1 MELRDRIEC
10 QVAPATV
17 LLLIRDG
24 QATSIAELIEV
35 LKVSCSFGTDLIS
48 GRARV
53 YQVVED
59 LADAG
64 LIRKEEGKLAP
75 TPLVAT
81 VQAALGISL
90 KELSET
96 QKRGQSELFV
106 AASVLDELR
115 GSKNDKFDLAKVVR
129 FCEELNSSY
138 AAGNYLASI
147 LLIRALINH
156 VPPVYGQKSFG
167 QVVSQAGK
175 SLKELL
181 KPLEEIARD
190 VGDLHTHSMIQRKE
204 SLPTK
209 HQVQP
214 FKANLEV
221 LLQDIIAR
229 VNAPLAIPLPRAE
242 ELQ

>member
-1 MELRDRIEC
+1 MLEF
-10 QVAPATV
+10 QVTPATV

-24 QATSIAELIEV
+24 QATSIADLIKV
-35 LKVSCSFGTDLIS
+35 LGIYGMAGTDLHS
-48 GRARV
+48 AQAQV
-53 YQVVED
+53 YQIVES

-64 LIRKEEGKLAP
+64 LINKEAGKLAP

-81 VQAALGISL
+81 IQAALGISL
-90 KELSET
+90 KELSEA
-96 QKRGQSELFV
+96 QKRGKAELFV
-106 AASVLDELR
+106 AASVIADLR
-115 GSKNDKFDLAKVVR
+115 RSTNSKYDLAKVVR
-129 FCEELNSSY
+129 FCEELNSAY
-138 AAGNYLASI
+138 VAGNYLASI

-156 VPPVYGQKSFG
+156 VPPVFGQKSFG
-167 QVVSQAGK
+167 QVVSQAGR
-175 SLKELL
+175 SRKELL

-190 VGDLHTHSMIQRKE
+190 VGDLHTHSMIQRRE

-229 VNAPLAIPLPRAE
+229 VNTPLAIPLPRAE
-242 ELQ
+242 EIQ